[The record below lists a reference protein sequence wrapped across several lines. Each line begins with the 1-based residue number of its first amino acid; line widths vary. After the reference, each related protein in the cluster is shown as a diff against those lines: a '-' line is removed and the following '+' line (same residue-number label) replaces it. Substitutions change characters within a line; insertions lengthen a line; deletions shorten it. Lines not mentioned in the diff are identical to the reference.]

1 MGLASLRRAKTWREL
16 PLALA
21 PVFFA
26 VQQGLEGLL
35 WLNLPAAPDGS
46 LSTGLAFLFL
56 VLAEA
61 FWPIY
66 APIAVMLI
74 EPDQGRRRLILACVA
89 AGLGVGTYLLWY
101 IVNWPHGAVIQDGHI
116 VYINGTKHG
125 VVVALAYLAGTALPL
140 MLSTQRMVV
149 ALGGIVLVGLVVA
162 YALYWEAFVS
172 VWCFFAAAASIM
184 IVLHFKR
191 VDQSRLAVV
200 ALNK

>member
-1 MGLASLRRAKTWREL
+1 M
-16 PLALA
+16 
-21 PVFFA
+21 
-26 VQQGLEGLL
+26 
-35 WLNLPAAPDGS
+35 
-46 LSTGLAFLFL
+46 
-56 VLAEA
+56 
-61 FWPIY
+61 
-66 APIAVMLI
+66 
-74 EPDQGRRRLILACVA
+74 
-89 AGLGVGTYLLWY
+89 
-101 IVNWPHGAVIQDGHI
+101 
-116 VYINGTKHG
+116 
-125 VVVALAYLAGTALPL
+125 AGTALPL